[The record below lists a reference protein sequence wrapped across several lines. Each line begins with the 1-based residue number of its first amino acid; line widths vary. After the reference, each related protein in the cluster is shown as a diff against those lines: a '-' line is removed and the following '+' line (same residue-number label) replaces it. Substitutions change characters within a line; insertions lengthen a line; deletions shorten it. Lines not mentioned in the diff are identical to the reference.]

1 MVLVH
6 YLYFCT
12 QRFYRCSCRTS
23 WFLEYVS
30 TTQMIMLAK
39 TQIIKFLAIYPV
51 RCRVWHSE
59 NLLHRSTL
67 QFTDSCCSQW
77 FLCHCIAT
85 RVLVSITS
93 SELCGQDF
101 ELAYMQ
107 LSHVYL
113 MSALDVMHVIKCTR
127 LSPSL
132 AGESLGM
139 RVSNLPWTPQTV
151 LYKPPSMLNSLKQY
165 DHIDL

>member
-30 TTQMIMLAK
+30 TTQMITLSK
-39 TQIIKFLAIYPV
+39 TQIIKFLAIHPV

-67 QFTDSCCSQW
+67 QFTDGCCSQW
-77 FLCHCIAT
+77 FLCHCSYLCTCLDHKLRTMWAGFRACLHAIKSCLP
-85 RVLVSITS
+85 RVCPWCHACDKMYQAVPL
-93 SELCGQDF
+93 
-101 ELAYMQ
+101 
-107 LSHVYL
+107 LS
-113 MSALDVMHVIKCTR
+113 
-127 LSPSL
+127 
-132 AGESLGM
+132 GESLWT
-139 RVSNLPWTPQTV
+139 RLSNLPWTPQTV
-151 LYKPPSMLNSLKQY
+151 FDKPPSMLNSLKQY